1 MILPE
6 HYKDQDAHTVF
17 ALDIGTRSVI
27 GVLGRAESGRFHV
40 LGLEKEEHAHRA
52 MMDGQ
57 IEDIGQVAAA
67 ARVVMQRLEERSK
80 LRLKR
85 VCVAAAGRALK
96 SERAT
101 FALDFQT
108 PKKIDEEMVAQLE
121 AGSVSMAEQA
131 ISELPDQPY
140 NGLYMVGYTVSQY
153 RLNGYPMSTL
163 IGHSGKRIEAD
174 VVATFLPREV
184 VESLYSV
191 VAQLELEVSSLTLEP
206 IAALNAAIP
215 AELRLL
221 NLVLVDIGA
230 GTSDIAVCRDGSVV
244 GYTMATV
251 AGDEVTEV
259 FMRGLL
265 VDFKTGEQLKSC
277 LMTDGP
283 AHYTDILGIPHETT
297 TEELRVLA
305 EPAAQTL
312 AKEIGAR
319 ILELNGGMPSAVFL
333 AGGGSKLY
341 GLQKCVA
348 EALSMDTARVA
359 IAGTYFEK
367 SAFSSDCSFSD
378 PEYATPL
385 GIAISASLGLIHDS
399 YIILLNSEPAKLFR
413 SGSLML
419 RDILLMNGYTY
430 GDMIGRTGANLTVTL
445 NGERLFLRGEPAVA
459 PVILLNGKEALLSSV
474 VHAGDSIQ
482 FTPAQD
488 GADASRRLVELL
500 DPDFSGEVLVN
511 GSKAA
516 LTDMVHTGDVI
527 VTAAS
532 KPAPLLQPEPPSE
545 VGQQTEQSAESSAE
559 KPLHLILNG
568 SPLSLPPKPSGD
580 FYYLMDILQYC
591 NLDFSKLT
599 RPVSLLINGV
609 EGQFTQILQE
619 NDNILVHSIC

>member
-1 MILPE
+1 MPE
-6 HYKDQDAHTVF
+6 HDKDQDAATVF

-27 GVLGRAESGRFHV
+27 GVLGRAENGRFHV
-40 LGLEKEEHAHRA
+40 LELEEEEHAHRA

-57 IEDIGQVAAA
+57 IEDIEQVTAA

-96 SERAT
+96 SERASFT
-101 FALDFQT
+101 LEFQA
-108 PKKIDEEMVAQLE
+108 PKKIDEELVAQLE
-121 AGSVSMAEQA
+121 AGAVSTAEQA
-131 ISELPDQPY
+131 ISELPDQTH

-163 IGHSGKRIEAD
+163 IGHSGKNIECD

-244 GYTMATV
+244 GYTMATI
-251 AGDEVTEV
+251 AGDEVTELL
-259 FMRGLL
+259 MRSLL
-265 VDFKTGEQLKSC
+265 VDFKTAEQLKSC
-277 LMTDGP
+277 LSSDSP
-283 AHYTDILGIPHETT
+283 AHYTDILGIPHEVT
-297 TEELRVLA
+297 TEELRSLT
-305 EPAAQTL
+305 EPAAQML

-319 ILELNGGMPSAVFL
+319 ILELNGSMPSAVFL

-348 EALSMDTARVA
+348 EALHMDSARVA
-359 IAGTYFEK
+359 VAGTYFAK
-367 SAFSSDCSFSD
+367 SAFSSEYSFND

-385 GIAISASLGLIHDS
+385 GIAISAALGLIHDS
-399 YIILLNSEPAKLFR
+399 YVILLNSAPAKLFR
-413 SGSLML
+413 SGSLVL

-445 NGERLFLRGEPAVA
+445 NGERLFLRGDPAVA
-459 PVILLNGKEALLSSV
+459 PIILLNGKEALLSTV

-482 FTPAQD
+482 FTPAKA
-488 GADASRRLVELL
+488 GADASKTLAELL
-500 DPDFSGEVLVN
+500 GPDFSGEVLVN
-511 GSKAA
+511 GSNAA
-516 LTDMVHTGDVI
+516 PEDRVHTGDVI
-527 VTAAS
+527 VTVS
-532 KPAPLLQPEPPSE
+532 TPAPTQQPTLPTDINELP
-545 VGQQTEQSAESSAE
+545 EQSVDRSAQ
-559 KPLHLILNG
+559 KPLSLILNG
-568 SPLSLPPKPSGD
+568 KPLTLPPKPSGD

-599 RPVSLLINGV
+599 RPVNLLINGS
-609 EGQFTQILQE
+609 EGQFTQILRE
-619 NDNILVHSIC
+619 NDTISVRSIR